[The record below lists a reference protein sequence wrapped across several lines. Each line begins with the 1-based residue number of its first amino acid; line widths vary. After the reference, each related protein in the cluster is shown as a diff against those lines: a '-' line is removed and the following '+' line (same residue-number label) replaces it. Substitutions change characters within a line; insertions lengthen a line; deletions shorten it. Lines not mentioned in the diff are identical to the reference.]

1 MTVLADKERRKIMTK
16 DQLIELAIETFWH
29 NTAEGQTIDTANN
42 EYTISD
48 DQTTIAKYYLLDN
61 KTGVTKKFND
71 IECLFTKLPKKIV
84 AEFIAFYE

>member
-1 MTVLADKERRKIMTK
+1 LADKERRKIMTK

-29 NTAEGQTIDTANN
+29 NTAEGQPLDTANN

-48 DQTTIAKYYLLDN
+48 DQTTVAKYYLLDN
-61 KTGVTKKFND
+61 KTGSTKKFND

-84 AEFIAFYE
+84 SDFISYYA